1 MKWETVRLGDI
12 ATCIQPGPFGSQ
24 LHNSDYSESGTPL
37 IMPKDMINGHISHS
51 NLIYVGDEHV
61 SRLSRHQ
68 VHNGDIMVARKGDV
82 RKCVFITDKEEGW
95 MTGSDCLKVAL
106 NDEVCFPKFIYYQLR
121 SPFIGKWL
129 ETISIGATMPSLN
142 TGLLGGI
149 ELFLPPIT
157 IQKTISDILSEYDSL
172 IENNQKQIKLLEEAA
187 QRLYKEWFIDL
198 RFPGHESTPIH
209 DGIPAG
215 WEKTTVEGLCSL
227 RKKSL
232 SPDMILPGTPYIGL
246 EHIPRKDF
254 CLSTW
259 GDVSEITS
267 NKYEFRKDDIIF
279 GQIRPYFHKVG
290 FAIVDGVASTDSF
303 VMTPQEQ
310 TWGLFLMTVSS
321 EAFVNYAYQTCKE
334 GAKMPRADWN
344 QMKKYQILV
353 ANKDIQTGFEGFIKS
368 ITRKVSAL
376 ANQNKHLAEARDRL
390 LPKLM
395 SGEIEV

>member
-1 MKWETVRLGDI
+1 MIFHEIQIGDLGKIITGKTPPTSDSENYNGMIPFITPVDLNGRRNIFLTERYISDKGKDTVKNCL
-12 ATCIQPGPFGSQ
+12 
-24 LHNSDYSESGTPL
+24 L
-37 IMPKDMINGHISHS
+37 PKDS
-51 NLIYVGDEHV
+51 VCV
-61 SRLSRHQ
+61 SC
-68 VHNGDIMVARKGDV
+68 I
-82 RKCVFITDKEEGW
+82 
-95 MTGSDCLKVAL
+95 GSDMGKAAVTTCPSVTNQQINSIIVNSQYNHLYVYYLMCTLEQTIKSLGKNGTAIPILNKSKFSSIKIRVPELSDQVRVA
-106 NDEVCFPKFIYYQLR
+106 N
-121 SPFIGKWL
+121 
-129 ETISIGATMPSLN
+129 
-142 TGLLGGI
+142 
-149 ELFLPPIT
+149 
-157 IQKTISDILSEYDSL
+157 ILSAYDDL

-209 DGIPAG
+209 DDIPEG
-215 WEKTTVEGLCSL
+215 WERTTVEDLCSL

-232 SPDMILPGTPYIGL
+232 SPDMIMPGTPYIGL

-259 GDVSEITS
+259 GDASEITS
-267 NKYEFRKDDIIF
+267 NKYEFCKNDIIF

-290 FAIVDGVASTDSF
+290 LAIVDGVSSTDSF

-344 QMKKYQILV
+344 QMKEYQILV

-368 ITRKVSAL
+368 ITRRVSAL
-376 ANQNKHLAEARDRL
+376 AHQNKHLAEARDRL

>member
-1 MKWETVRLGDI
+1 MILHEIQIGDLGKIITGKTPPTSDSENYNGMIPFITPVDLNGRRNIFLTERYISDKGKDTVKNCL
-12 ATCIQPGPFGSQ
+12 
-24 LHNSDYSESGTPL
+24 L
-37 IMPKDMINGHISHS
+37 PKDS
-51 NLIYVGDEHV
+51 VCV
-61 SRLSRHQ
+61 SC
-68 VHNGDIMVARKGDV
+68 I
-82 RKCVFITDKEEGW
+82 
-95 MTGSDCLKVAL
+95 GSDMGKAAVTTCPSVTNQQINSIIVNSQYNHLYVYYLMCTLEQTIKSLGKNGTAIPILNKSKFSSIKIRVPELSDQVRVA
-106 NDEVCFPKFIYYQLR
+106 N
-121 SPFIGKWL
+121 
-129 ETISIGATMPSLN
+129 
-142 TGLLGGI
+142 
-149 ELFLPPIT
+149 
-157 IQKTISDILSEYDSL
+157 ILSAYDDL

-209 DGIPAG
+209 DDIPEG
-215 WEKTTVEGLCSL
+215 WERTTVEDLCSL

-232 SPDMILPGTPYIGL
+232 SPDMIMPGTPYIGL

-259 GDVSEITS
+259 GDASEITS
-267 NKYEFRKDDIIF
+267 NKYEFCKNDIIF

-290 FAIVDGVASTDSF
+290 FAIVDGVSSTDSF

-344 QMKKYQILV
+344 QMKEYQILV

-368 ITRKVSAL
+368 ITRRVSAL
-376 ANQNKHLAEARDRL
+376 AHQNKHLAEARDRL